1 MCSVVRLQDLSITP
15 MRLNLNFMAFN
26 ISKERLWREVAGVSL
41 LFIATYLAI
50 SLASYNASDPSLN
63 SVSAGVVSNFG
74 GRFGAYLADG
84 MFQGFGLG
92 ALIFPPVMFVY
103 AYNLIWNEA
112 FHLTSGRMIAW
123 FGFILS
129 FSSLMALW
137 FNSFR
142 LNSATIPA
150 GGINGTMIPAGGI
163 AGDIIAQLVLRY
175 VSPIG
180 GFLLILTFFVVTAML
195 AAHLSFKSIVESTL
209 TIPNRIFTGL
219 NNIWMIQKERRK
231 RLAGAAAEK
240 ERFEEAHKTPPKV
253 VEEKVEKEVK
263 RFVDKAV
270 QEELPMAGLGFRLPA
285 ITILDE
291 PVKGVTKVDKE
302 AILMT
307 SKILEKKLFDF
318 GIEGRV
324 SEVRPGPV
332 ITMFEFE
339 PAPGVKIS
347 RIASLSDDLAMALRA
362 ISIRIVAP
370 IPGKAAVGIE
380 IPNASRESVFL
391 REILEWSEFKGAGSK
406 LAMALGKDI
415 GGNSMISDLA
425 KMPHLL
431 VAGATGS
438 GKSVSVNSMIMSIL
452 FRATPDDVRF
462 LMVGPK
468 MIELSIYDGIPHLL
482 LPVVTDPKKAS
493 VALKWAVKEM
503 ERRYALLAELGVRNI
518 DGYNK
523 RIEKEGRKQIS
534 STTEGESVRY
544 HERLPYIVVIIDE
557 LADLMVVARKDVEES
572 IARLAQMARASG
584 IHLLIA
590 TQRPSVDVLTGVIKA
605 NFPTRISFQ
614 VSSKVDSRTILDT
627 NGAENLLGSG
637 DMLFL
642 PPGTSKLTRIHGAY
656 VSDREIRD
664 VVSFLKKQ
672 GTPAYDEEILKVK
685 EEAGSSDEK
694 MEDLDEKYDEAVS
707 YVIEAGEASISKI
720 QRKFKIGYN
729 RAARIVEKMEEEG
742 LLAHSDGTGRPREV
756 LRKV

>member
-1 MCSVVRLQDLSITP
+1 MCPVVRLQDLSITP

-26 ISKERLWREVAGVSL
+26 ISKERLGKEVAGVSL
-41 LFIATYLAI
+41 LFVATYLAI

-74 GRFGAYLADG
+74 GRFGAFLADG

-92 ALIFPPVMFVY
+92 ALIFPPVMFAY
-103 AYNLIWNEA
+103 AYNLIWNED
-112 FHLTSGRMIAW
+112 FHLTSGRMVAW

-142 LNSATIPA
+142 LNGATIPA

-163 AGDIIAQLVLRY
+163 AGDIFAQLVLRY
-175 VSPIG
+175 MSPIG
-180 GFLLILTFFVVTAML
+180 GFLTILTFFVVTAML

-219 NNIWMIQKERRK
+219 NNIWIIQKERRK

-240 ERFEEAHKTPPKV
+240 ERFEEAHKTPPSV

-270 QEELPMAGLGFRLPA
+270 QEELPMAGLGFRLPP

-291 PVKGVTKVDKE
+291 PVKDANKVDKE
-302 AILMT
+302 TILMT

-362 ISIRIVAP
+362 VSIRIVAP

-391 REILEWSEFKGAGSK
+391 REILEWSELKGGGAK
-406 LAMALGKDI
+406 LALALGKDI

-452 FRATPDDVRF
+452 FRATPDDVKF
-462 LMVGPK
+462 LMVDPK

-518 DGYNK
+518 DSYNK
-523 RIEKEGRKQIS
+523 KIEKEGRKQIA
-534 STTEGESVRY
+534 STTDGETVRY

-557 LADLMVVARKDVEES
+557 LADLMMVARKEVEES

-627 NGAENLLGSG
+627 NGAETLLGNG

-672 GTPAYDEEILKVK
+672 GTPEYDEEILKVK
-685 EEAGSSDEK
+685 EEAGSSEEM

>member
-1 MCSVVRLQDLSITP
+1 MTFR
-15 MRLNLNFMAFN
+15 
-26 ISKERLWREVAGVSL
+26 ISKDKLWREVAGVSL
-41 LFIATYLAI
+41 LFVSIYIAL
-50 SLASYNASDPSLN
+50 SLASYNASDPSWN
-63 SVSAGVVSNFG
+63 SVSGEGTGNLG
-74 GRFGAYLADG
+74 GKFGAYLSDG
-84 MFQGFGLG
+84 IFQGFGLS
-92 ALIFPPVMFVY
+92 AFIFPPLVFIY
-103 AYNLIWNEA
+103 AYNLIWSPDFN
-112 FHLTSGRMIAW
+112 LTRGRIMAW

-137 FNSFR
+137 FNSFK
-142 LNSATIPA
+142 LKGATIPA
-150 GGINGTMIPAGGI
+150 GGIKGAMIPAGGV
-163 AGDIIAQLVLRY
+163 AGDILALLILRY
-175 VSPIG
+175 MSPIG
-180 GFLLILTFFVVTAML
+180 GFLLILTVLVVTAMI

-219 NNIWMIQKERRK
+219 NNIWIVQRERKK
-231 RLAGAAAEK
+231 RLAETAPEK
-240 ERFEEAHKTPPKV
+240 ERFEQAHKTPPTI
-253 VEEKVEKEVK
+253 VEEKPVKEAPKAVEKGI
-263 RFVDKAV
+263 
-270 QEELPMAGLGFRLPA
+270 QEELPIAGLGFKLPPLS
-285 ITILDE
+285 ILDE
-291 PVKGVTKVDKE
+291 PVKASYKVDKE
-302 AILMT
+302 TMIMT
-307 SKILEKKLFDF
+307 SKILEKKLLDF

-362 ISIRIVAP
+362 VSVRIVAP

-380 IPNASRESVFL
+380 IPNANRESVLL
-391 REILEWSEFKGAGSK
+391 REILEWSEFQGAGSK
-406 LAMALGKDI
+406 LTLALGKDI
-415 GGNSMISDLA
+415 AGHSMVSDLA

-452 FRATPDDVRF
+452 FKATPDDVKF
-462 LMVGPK
+462 LMVDPK
-468 MIELSIYDGIPHLL
+468 MIELSVYDGIPHLL
-482 LPVVTDPKKAS
+482 LPVVTDPKKAA
-493 VALKWAVKEM
+493 VALKWGVKEM

-523 RIEKEGRKQIS
+523 RIEKEGRKQIA
-534 STTEGESVRY
+534 STKEGELVRY

-557 LADLMVVARKDVEES
+557 LADLMMVAKKEVEES

-627 NGAENLLGSG
+627 NGAESLLGSG
-637 DMLFL
+637 DMLFQ
-642 PPGTSKLTRIHGAY
+642 PPGTSKLVRIHGAY
-656 VSDREIRD
+656 LSDREIRD

-672 GTPAYDEEILKVK
+672 GVPTYDEEILKVK
-685 EEAGSSDEK
+685 EEASASESTD
-694 MEDLDEKYDEAVS
+694 EDLDEKYDEAVR
-707 YVIEAGEASISKI
+707 YAIEAGEASISKI

-742 LLAHSDGTGRPREV
+742 LIAQSDGTGRPREV
-756 LRKV
+756 LRKG

>member
-1 MCSVVRLQDLSITP
+1 
-15 MRLNLNFMAFN
+15 MAFN
-26 ISKERLWREVAGVSL
+26 ISKERLGKEVAGVCL
-41 LFIATYLAI
+41 LFASIFLAI
-50 SLASYNASDPSLN
+50 SLASYNAADPSLN
-63 SVSAGVVSNFG
+63 SVAAEVVGNFG
-74 GRFGAYLADG
+74 GRFGSYLADG

-92 ALIFPPVMFVY
+92 ALIFPPIMFAY
-103 AYNLIWNEA
+103 AYNLIWNA
-112 FHLTSGRMIAW
+112 DFHPTRGRMIAW
-123 FGFILS
+123 FGFIIS

-142 LNSATIPA
+142 LKGATIPA
-150 GGINGTMIPAGGI
+150 GGINGTMIPAGGV
-163 AGDIIAQLVLRY
+163 AGDILAQIALRY
-175 VSPIG
+175 MSPIG
-180 GFLLILTFFVVTAML
+180 GFLLLLTILVITAML

-209 TIPNRIFTGL
+209 TIPSRIFSGL
-219 NNIWMIQKERRK
+219 NNIWMIQKERKK

-240 ERFEEAHKTPPKV
+240 ERFELAHKTPPTV
-253 VEEKVEKEVK
+253 VEEKVEKDVK
-263 RFVDKAV
+263 KVVDKAV
-270 QEELPMAGLGFRLPA
+270 QEELPMAGLGFKLPPLS
-285 ITILDE
+285 ILDV
-291 PVKGVTKVDKE
+291 PVKETHKVDKD
-302 AILMT
+302 AMIMN
-307 SKILEKKLFDF
+307 SRILEKKLLDY

-347 RIASLSDDLAMALRA
+347 RIASLADDLAMALRA
-362 ISIRIVAP
+362 VSIRIVAP

-380 IPNASRESVFL
+380 IPNANRDAVFL
-391 REILEWSEFKGAGSK
+391 REILEWNEFQNTGSK
-406 LAMALGKDI
+406 LTLALGKDI
-415 GGNSMISDLA
+415 GGHSLVSDLA
-425 KMPHLL
+425 RMPHLL
-431 VAGATGS
+431 VAGATGA

-452 FRATPDDVRF
+452 FKATPDEVKF
-462 LMVGPK
+462 LMVDPK
-468 MIELSIYDGIPHLL
+468 MIELSVYDGIPHLL
-482 LPVVTDPKKAS
+482 LPVVTDPKKAA

-503 ERRYALLAELGVRNI
+503 ERRYSLLAELGVRNV

-523 RIEKEGRKQIS
+523 KIEKEGRKQVS
-534 STTEGESVRY
+534 STKDGETVKY

-557 LADLMVVARKDVEES
+557 LADLMMVARKDVEES

-664 VVSFLKKQ
+664 VVNFLKKQ
-672 GTPAYDEEILKVK
+672 GAPAYDEEILKVK
-685 EEAGSSDEK
+685 EETGSSEEE
-694 MEDLDEKYDEAVS
+694 MEDLDEKYDDAVS

-742 LLAHSDGTGRPREV
+742 LLARSDGTGRPREV
-756 LRKV
+756 LRKA

>member
-1 MCSVVRLQDLSITP
+1 
-15 MRLNLNFMAFN
+15 
-26 ISKERLWREVAGVSL
+26 
-41 LFIATYLAI
+41 
-50 SLASYNASDPSLN
+50 
-63 SVSAGVVSNFG
+63 
-74 GRFGAYLADG
+74 

-103 AYNLIWNEA
+103 AYNLIWNA
-112 FHLTSGRMIAW
+112 DFHLTSGRMISW

-142 LNSATIPA
+142 LNGATIPA

-175 VSPIG
+175 MSPIG
-180 GFLLILTFFVVTAML
+180 GFLMILALFVVTAML

-209 TIPNRIFTGL
+209 TFPNRIFTGL

-240 ERFEEAHKTPPKV
+240 ERFEEAHKTPPSV
-253 VEEKVEKEVK
+253 VVEKVEKEVK

-270 QEELPMAGLGFRLPA
+270 QEELPMAGLGFRLPPLS
-285 ITILDE
+285 ILDE
-291 PVKGVTKVDKE
+291 PVKGTHKIDKE
-302 AILMT
+302 AMIMN
-307 SKILEKKLFDF
+307 SRILEKKLLDY

-347 RIASLSDDLAMALRA
+347 RIASLADDLAMALRA
-362 ISIRIVAP
+362 VSIRIVAP

-380 IPNASRESVFL
+380 IPNANREAVFL
-391 REILEWSEFKGAGSK
+391 REILEWNEFQNTGSR
-406 LAMALGKDI
+406 LTLALGKDI
-415 GGNSMISDLA
+415 GGNSLVSDLA
-425 KMPHLL
+425 RMPHLL
-431 VAGATGS
+431 VAGATGA

-452 FRATPDDVRF
+452 FKATPDEVRF
-462 LMVGPK
+462 LMVDPK
-468 MIELSIYDGIPHLL
+468 MIELSVYDGIPHLL

-503 ERRYALLAELGVRNI
+503 ERRYSLLAELGVRNI
-518 DGYNK
+518 DSYNK
-523 RIEKEGRKQIS
+523 KIEKEGRKQIA
-534 STTEGESVRY
+534 STIDGETVRY

-557 LADLMVVARKDVEES
+557 LADLMVVARKEVEES

-614 VSSKVDSRTILDT
+614 VSSKVDSRTILDA
-627 NGAENLLGSG
+627 NGAETLLGSG

-685 EEAGSSDEK
+685 EEAGSSEGK

-756 LRKV
+756 LRKA

>member
-1 MCSVVRLQDLSITP
+1 MTFSIP
-15 MRLNLNFMAFN
+15 
-26 ISKERLWREVAGVSL
+26 KDKLWREVAGVLL
-41 LFIATYLAI
+41 LFVSIYIAL
-50 SLASYNASDPSLN
+50 SLASYNASDPSWN
-63 SVSAGVVSNFG
+63 SVSGDGTGNLG
-74 GRFGAYLADG
+74 GKFGAYLSDG
-84 MFQGFGLG
+84 IFQGFGLS
-92 ALIFPPVMFVY
+92 ALIFPPLIFVY
-103 AYNLIWNEA
+103 AYNLIWTHD
-112 FHLTSGRMIAW
+112 FHITRGRAMAW

-137 FNSFR
+137 FNSFK
-142 LNSATIPA
+142 LKGATIPA
-150 GGINGTMIPAGGI
+150 GGIKGAMIPAGGV
-163 AGDIIAQLVLRY
+163 AGDILAQVILRY
-175 VSPIG
+175 MSPIG
-180 GFLLILTFFVVTAML
+180 GFLLILTVLVVTAML

-209 TIPNRIFTGL
+209 TIPNKIFTGL
-219 NNIWMIQKERRK
+219 NNIWIVQRERKK
-231 RLAGAAAEK
+231 RLAETAPEK
-240 ERFEEAHKTPPKV
+240 ERFEQAHKTPPTI
-253 VEEKVEKEVK
+253 VEEKPVKEVPK
-263 RFVDKAV
+263 AVDKAV
-270 QEELPMAGLGFRLPA
+270 QEDLPMAGLGFKLPPLSV
-285 ITILDE
+285 LDE
-291 PVKGVTKVDKE
+291 PVKGSYKVDKE
-302 AILMT
+302 AMIMT
-307 SKILEKKLFDF
+307 SKILEKKLLDF

-362 ISIRIVAP
+362 VSIRIVAP

-380 IPNASRESVFL
+380 IPNVNRESVFL
-391 REILEWSEFKGAGSK
+391 REILEWKEFQGAGSK
-406 LAMALGKDI
+406 LTLAIGKDI
-415 GGNSMISDLA
+415 AGHSMISDLSR
-425 KMPHLL
+425 MPHLL
-431 VAGATGS
+431 VAGATGA

-452 FRATPDDVRF
+452 FRATPDDVKF
-462 LMVGPK
+462 LMVDPK

-534 STTEGESVRY
+534 STKEGESVRY

-557 LADLMVVARKDVEES
+557 LADLMMVARKEVEES

-627 NGAENLLGSG
+627 NGAESLLGSG
-637 DMLFL
+637 DMLLL
-642 PPGTSKLTRIHGAY
+642 PPGSSKLLRIHGAY

-664 VVSFLKKQ
+664 VVNFLKKQ
-672 GTPAYDEEILKVK
+672 GTPTYDEEILKVK
-685 EEAGSSDEK
+685 DEASPAET

-756 LRKV
+756 LRKS